1 MVTAVTACCLV
12 RGAGA
17 TLPIV
22 SASLASKQSRSVLRA
37 GSLTHRYAGA
47 TGTSIT
53 KLLVVGVRCDDD
65 DPSIGDAT
73 LFTMRPGRADAVA
86 RIPFPVVSL
95 GSSGDAVLLLDGTGR
110 LWRTDSAGVGAT
122 AKATATASAVDEAGP
137 DVVQLM
143 GSCARRRDG
152 TVVRV
157 DDAGAVVAITTGARV
172 IGQADHGVVVAVEA
186 LSSGGLVAVG
196 RDGVGVEQWRITLP
210 VVDDDVVAVAVDGGA
225 VGLVAGRTLMVG
237 PQATGEFRR
246 LPLVADV
253 VSLARLGTRWVL
265 GSPSAGLFSLDDDD
279 DRVSLWRPSLR
290 AHQVLRLHDGI
301 VAVSD
306 LFVATSDDGID
317 LVSRDLTGFMRL
329 AET

>member
-1 MVTAVTACCLV
+1 
-12 RGAGA
+12 
-17 TLPIV
+17 V

-95 GSSGDAVLLLDGTGR
+95 GSSGDAVLLLDGHGR
-110 LWRTDSAGVGAT
+110 LWRTDSAAVDAT
-122 AKATATASAVDEAGP
+122 AKAVSVVDEAGP
-137 DVVQLM
+137 DVVQVV
-143 GSCARRRDG
+143 GPWVRRRDG

-265 GSPSAGLFSLDDDD
+265 GSPSAGLFTLDDDD
-279 DRVSLWRPSLR
+279 DRVTLWRPSLR

>member
-1 MVTAVTACCLV
+1 M
-12 RGAGA
+12 
-17 TLPIV
+17 
-22 SASLASKQSRSVLRA
+22 SAPLASKKSRSVLRA

-53 KLLVVGVRCDDD
+53 NLLVVGVRCDDD

-73 LFTMRPGRADAVA
+73 LFTMRPGRADAMA

-95 GSSGDAVLLLDGTGR
+95 GSSGDAVLLLDGHGR
-110 LWRTDSAGVGAT
+110 LWRTDAVDAT
-122 AKATATASAVDEAGP
+122 ASVSAVDEAGP
-137 DVVQLM
+137 DVVQVV
-143 GSCARRRDG
+143 GPWVRRRDG

-172 IGQADHGVVVAVEA
+172 IGQAEHGVVVAVESR
-186 LSSGGLVAVG
+186 SSGGLVAVG

-210 VVDDDVVAVAVDGGA
+210 VVDDDVVAVAADGDALA
-225 VGLVAGRTLMVG
+225 VVAGRMLVVG
-237 PQATGEFRR
+237 QRATGAFRR
-246 LPLVADV
+246 LPLTADV

-329 AET
+329 AAT

>member
-1 MVTAVTACCLV
+1 MLPGP
-12 RGAGA
+12 GAGA

-37 GSLTHRYAGA
+37 SSLTHRYAGA

-53 KLLVVGVRCDDD
+53 RLLVVGVRCDDD

-86 RIPFPVVSL
+86 RIPFPVVSV
-95 GSSGDAVLLLDGTGR
+95 GHSGDAVLLLDGAGR
-110 LWRTDSAGVGAT
+110 LWRTDSAAVD
-122 AKATATASAVDEAGP
+122 ATASAIDEAGP
-137 DVVQLM
+137 DVVQVV
-143 GSCARRRDG
+143 GPWVRRRDG

-157 DDAGAVVAITTGARV
+157 DDAGAVVAVTTGARV
-172 IGQADHGVVVAVEA
+172 IGQADHGVVVAVES

-196 RDGVGVEQWRITLP
+196 RDGVGVEQWRTTLP

-265 GSPSAGLFSLDDDD
+265 GSPSAGLFTLDDDD

-317 LVSRDLTGFMRL
+317 IVSRDLTGFMRL
-329 AET
+329 AGT

>member
-1 MVTAVTACCLV
+1 MLPGL
-12 RGAGA
+12 GAGV

-22 SASLASKQSRSVLRA
+22 SAPLASKKSRSVLRA

-47 TGTSIT
+47 TGVSIT
-53 KLLVVGVRCDDD
+53 NLLVVGVRCDDD

-86 RIPFPVVSL
+86 RIPFPVVSV
-95 GSSGDAVLLLDGTGR
+95 GSSGDAVLLLDGHGR
-110 LWRTDSAGVGAT
+110 LWRTDAVGAT
-122 AKATATASAVDEAGP
+122 AIASAVDEAGP
-137 DVVQLM
+137 DVVQVV
-143 GSCARRRDG
+143 GSWVRRRDG

-157 DDAGAVVAITTGARV
+157 DDAGGLVAISTGARV
-172 IGQADHGVVVAVEA
+172 IGQADHGVVVAVES

-196 RDGVGVEQWRITLP
+196 RDGVGVAQWRTTLP
-210 VVDDDVVAVAVDGGA
+210 VVDDDVVAVAADGDALA
-225 VGLVAGRTLMVG
+225 VVAGRMLVVG
-237 PQATGEFRR
+237 QRATGAFRR
-246 LPLVADV
+246 LPLTADV

-290 AHQVLRLHDGI
+290 AHQVLRLQDGI

-306 LFVATSDDGID
+306 LFVATSDDGADI
-317 LVSRDLTGFMRL
+317 VSRDLTGFMRL
-329 AET
+329 AAN